1 MILIFLLLYSLA
13 LPVPPVRGCQWPCE
27 GYEEDCLDS
36 VWICDNFA
44 QCWDDWDEGKEAG
57 QGCNLYPESG
67 CLSQFGREHF
77 KCERTGECFQTSQ
90 EAAQCDRT
98 DSASPTSRSCRLEG
112 GEGWRCND
120 GRCIPSR
127 EVCDGQTQCEDGSD
141 EGREEYQ
148 GCNSYPE
155 LPGEPRCPSWFGL
168 RHQPCLL
175 EAESERIALLPLC
188 TLPRL
193 ADSGSIEECRRCEEP
208 DHWRCNNGWCINRTN
223 LRNGRQDC
231 QDGSDEVTQ
240 PILGWRHLLLI
251 TVTIVTS
258 GLVVPLCCR
267 LQSSREGRGDQGCL
281 PPPAT
286 SSSSVFTE
294 RRMLAR
300 EEYLQLPPC
309 DIPSHLIA
317 TLENKTD
324 NWEVRE
330 RGRLMAVVTRS
341 RISVSGLKTEVVT
354 KAKCQYALLHNDSIR
369 FYHLYM
375 YLAARSRT
383 VADLTKLTRQLYSWE
398 LELHRHDHAEVIKCW
413 RLRLGCSATTS
424 VIINSVTNNKTSC
437 LTAWANCMAPVRDSL
452 RYLRREMQ
460 RARPQED
467 SVLDQILSLLY
478 FTLVP
483 FIACSLFYLEQI
495 KNIIFAI
502 VFWNSLSD
510 YTDSRLL
517 DFPFEFSL
525 SLLLLVSIACNQC
538 LFILYS
544 YFYAEEIFEINGDC
558 EKFQVRILCYKT
570 VATFLSPLMPCFIL
584 ANYVYYDSYISR
596 TKRHLQ
602 TLNDPSEEPIS
613 NEEKERRD
621 DNQAER
627 IRLYREIY
635 SMKSRRQI
643 YRKLYS
649 YYRVTSALT
658 ESVSLIIVTILL
670 MFVDNKSP
678 TSPRVSTNNYTN
690 FMLIDLMEVRL
701 ATFFGVETT
710 LGGEVNKVEVY
721 LVKDVMIVCS
731 LAYSL
736 LVILS
741 SAVKYWYQAKN
752 IAMSWRGQ
760 IVLGLYL
767 TALLYNKLTTVISI
781 LSTSRLNS
789 PQLHW
794 TFLSLLV
801 LARLAFVYTFKRK
814 YSTNWKSAGIIDQWI
829 NLLVN
834 TVFIIPATVCHN
846 PVLQLKRKERDLTQF
861 DRRRSDPERRTEFM
875 RRTEAGGDGQPGQV
889 EEEVRAVILKMWSKN
904 TSRKIDVEMVQ
915 LKVKKKQSKWKVERT
930 ELEDVITRTLHSLEF
945 LGLINTALLTPAK
958 NKSEYLVLLL
968 LVAVENIAS
977 LCLEVAVGK
986 CSAVIIS

>member
-1 MILIFLLLYSLA
+1 MILLFLLLYSIPTALA
-13 LPVPPVRGCQWPCE
+13 CQWKCE
-27 GYEEDCLDS
+27 GYEDPENCFDS
-36 VWICDNFA
+36 VWICDDFP
-44 QCWDDWDEGKEAG
+44 QCYDDWDEGKEPG
-57 QGCNLYPESG
+57 QGCNLFPESG
-67 CLSQFGREHF
+67 CLSQFGKEHF
-77 KCERTGECFQTSQ
+77 KCARTGECFQTRL
-90 EAAQCDRT
+90 EAEHCDQM
-98 DSASPTSRSCRLEG
+98 DPSSPSSRSCQREG
-112 GEGWRCND
+112 GEGPGWRCSD
-120 GRCIPSR
+120 GRCLPRS
-127 EVCDGQTQCEDGSD
+127 EVCDGQAQCEDGSD
-141 EGREEYQ
+141 EGRQEGE
-148 GCNSYPE
+148 GCNSHPE
-155 LPGEPRCPSWFGL
+155 VPGHCPSWFGL
-168 RHQPCLL
+168 PHQPCLV
-175 EAESERIALLPLC
+175 ETRSERIALLPLC
-188 TLPRL
+188 TLPQL

-208 DHWRCNNGWCINRTN
+208 DQWRCNNGWCIDKKN

-231 QDGSDEVTQ
+231 QDGSDEVAQ
-240 PILGWRHLLLI
+240 PILGWRHLILI
-251 TVTIVTS
+251 TLTIVFI
-258 GLVVPLCCR
+258 GLLVPLFCR
-267 LQSSREGRGDQGCL
+267 LQSREGRRDQGCL

-286 SSSSVFTE
+286 SSSSVFTH
-294 RRMLAR
+294 RRNNSRCLILGR
-300 EEYLQLPPC
+300 EEDPSS
-309 DIPSHLIA
+309 DIPTHLIA

-330 RGRLMAVVTRS
+330 RGRLMAVITRS
-341 RISVSGLKTEVVT
+341 RVSVSGLKTEVVSN
-354 KAKCQYALLHNDSIR
+354 AKCQYALLHNDSIR
-369 FYHLYM
+369 FHHLYM

-383 VADLTKLTRQLYSWE
+383 VSDLTKVTRQLYSWE

-424 VIINSVTNNKTSC
+424 VIIHSVTNNTTSC
-437 LTAWANCMAPVRDSL
+437 LTAWANCVAPVRDSL
-452 RYLRREMQ
+452 RYLRREML

-510 YTDSRLL
+510 YTDSRLR

-525 SLLLLVSIACNQC
+525 SLLLLVSIACYQC
-538 LFILYS
+538 LSILYS

-558 EKFQVRILCYKT
+558 QKFQLRSLCYKT

-584 ANYVYYDSYISR
+584 ANYVYYDSYISL

-602 TLNDPSEEPIS
+602 TLNDPRQEPIT
-613 NEEKERRD
+613 NEEKEKRD
-621 DNQAER
+621 KNQKER

-643 YRKLYS
+643 YRQLYS

-670 MFVDNKSP
+670 MFVDSN
-678 TSPRVSTNNYTN
+678 SPRVSTNNYTN

-701 ATFFGVETT
+701 ATFFGVETN
-710 LGGEVNKVEVY
+710 LGEVNKTEVY
-721 LVKDVMIVCS
+721 LVKDVLIVCS

-767 TALLYNKLTTVISI
+767 AALLYNKLTTVISI
-781 LSTSRLNS
+781 LSTSRFNS
-789 PQLHW
+789 PELYW

-801 LARLAFVYTFKRK
+801 LARVGLVYIYKRK
-814 YSTNWKSAGIIDQWI
+814 YSTNWQSGGIIDKWV

-834 TVFIIPATVCHN
+834 TVFIIPATVSHD

-861 DRRRSDPERRTEFM
+861 NRRRSDPERRTEFM
-875 RRTEAGGDGQPGQV
+875 RRTEAGADRQPCKV
-889 EEEVRAVILKMWSKN
+889 EEEVRSIILKMWSKN
-904 TSRKIDVEMVQ
+904 TSRKIDVEMVRT
-915 LKVKKKQSKWKVERT
+915 KVRKKQSKWDVESD
-930 ELEDVITRTLHSLEF
+930 ELEEIITKTLLSLEF
-945 LGLINTALLTPAK
+945 VGLINTALLTPAK

-968 LVAVENIAS
+968 LVVLENVAS

-986 CSAVIIS
+986 YRRSYFFFI